1 MKRNLLC
8 EATLKVLEWRLQQ
21 SQAVIF
27 LKTHNSIDSVWCKYE
42 LNYFTELEKPMFI
55 IEKEDIGRKK
65 FDLKPLTNNWYIDS
79 NYKNLALL
87 ESSRV
92 LI

>member
-42 LNYFTELEKPMFI
+42 LNYFAELNKPIYYLDENKVSNGDFCLVKYD
-55 IEKEDIGRKK
+55 IEEFVD
-65 FDLKPLTNNWYIDS
+65 P
-79 NYKNLALL
+79 NYKKMELM
-87 ESSRV
+87 
-92 LI
+92 